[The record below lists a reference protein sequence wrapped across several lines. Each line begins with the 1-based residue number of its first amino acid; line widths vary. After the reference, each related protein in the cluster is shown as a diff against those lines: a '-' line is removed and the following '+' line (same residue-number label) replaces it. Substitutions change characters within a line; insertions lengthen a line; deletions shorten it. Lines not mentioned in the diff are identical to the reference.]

1 MELWLVCLTIM
12 FALVSWVM
20 RTRVDY
26 DEEQCSLSVCWIMVE
41 LPVMMCLVVQ
51 NRALNSKSSSI
62 VSVPVGIFT
71 SLGNPKD
78 GTGPDMTSQA
88 KSMEPRPGQ

>member
-12 FALVSWVM
+12 FALVSWAM

-26 DEEQCSLSVCWIMVE
+26 DEEQCSLS
-41 LPVMMCLVVQ
+41 LAVQ

-88 KSMEPRPGQ
+88 KSMEPRSGQ